1 MNAQGTP
8 FTISPQTTVTILIN
22 EWSAS
27 ASEILAW
34 TIKDY
39 HLATTLI
46 GQKTFGKWSVQMLDQ
61 YDDGSSIKYT
71 VARRYTGKSQTAID
85 RVGIMPDLVIA
96 STGSQDLA
104 LQAALQR

>member
-1 MNAQGTP
+1 
-8 FTISPQTTVTILIN
+8 
-22 EWSAS
+22 
-27 ASEILAW
+27 
-34 TIKDY
+34 
-39 HLATTLI
+39 
-46 GQKTFGKWSVQMLDQ
+46 MLDQ